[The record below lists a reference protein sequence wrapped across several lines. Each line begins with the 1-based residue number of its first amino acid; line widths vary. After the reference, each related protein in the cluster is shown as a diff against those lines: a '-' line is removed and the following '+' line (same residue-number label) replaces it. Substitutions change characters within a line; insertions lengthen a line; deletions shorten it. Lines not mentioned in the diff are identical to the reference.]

1 MSQILTR
8 AGKLRA
14 DNEPVQQGRI
24 YIAPPD
30 FHLLLQERS
39 VRLVRGPRENNHR
52 PAIDPTFRTAAQS
65 YGPRVI
71 GMVLSGALDDGTA
84 GLAAIEKR
92 DGVAVIQD
100 PKMPYFQK
108 CRATLAKPSISI
120 IARGDIAPL
129 LVRLS
134 QESVMVKA
142 SSPVPEEM
150 EKESAIEAMEM
161 QTIENDEKPGT
172 PSAFVVRNAAGFY
185 GSCKKGNSYVYVAAW
200 ATPLQR
206 KVYLRVAVR
215 SIQRIIV
222 RTICRR

>member
-1 MSQILTR
+1 MLELNYGRPRRSVVVGASSGGVETLTAIVSGLPKDLDASLFMVLHVLSRSESRLSQILTR

-14 DNEPVQQGRI
+14 DNEPVQKGRI

-100 PKMPYFQK
+100 PKDALFPEMPRNASEAVDIDYCK
-108 CRATLAKPSISI
+108 RRYRAASGPALAGIGHGESLVAGSGRDGERIRD
-120 IARGDIAPL
+120 RGD
-129 LVRLS
+129 
-134 QESVMVKA
+134 
-142 SSPVPEEM
+142 
-150 EKESAIEAMEM
+150 
-161 QTIENDEKPGT
+161 G
-172 PSAFVVRNAAGFY
+172 NA
-185 GSCKKGNSYVYVAAW
+185 NN
-200 ATPLQR
+200 R
-206 KVYLRVAVR
+206 K
-215 SIQRIIV
+215 
-222 RTICRR
+222 